1 MEEIDLKQV
10 LKTAYKS
17 RKILAYILVATILL
31 GVVYT
36 FVVVRPEYTSSSKI
50 IVGSNDASI
59 KEFVK
64 SERMIQKVIGELNNS
79 KVTTKSMRE
88 STNASFETTS
98 KLLSIS
104 STTRDKALSNQIV
117 HKYSDVLKAQLEEVY
132 GIKNYTVIQ
141 EAQEAS
147 SASNINHKK
156 DIMVVGVLGVAVAGL
171 YVIIVYFMNNA
182 MNVTAIEENTEIKV
196 IGKFKKEKKNKKVI
210 DYFMHD
216 TSNLNT
222 LNKMAITIQKANKGQ
237 RVKSILVTGTGIGAG
252 STYVTTNLANTY
264 AKLGYRVLVIDANK
278 NGIQHKIFNRNLNKG
293 FSDLMLRMQNANAEH
308 VNMDEYISKTP
319 IAGISVMAYGEE
331 KLTEKT
337 LISERSM
344 QIFEQVANGFDV
356 VMIDAPSMKK
366 DIITLILATFADS
379 FVLVADTEK
388 TKLDDIK
395 EVKESLQNVDL
406 KVNGIVLNKVE
417 A

>member
-1 MEEIDLKQV
+1 MEEIDLKQIV
-10 LKTAYKS
+10 KTAYKN
-17 RKILAYILVATILL
+17 RKILVYILVATILL
-31 GVVYT
+31 GIVYT

-50 IVGSNDASI
+50 IIASNDASI
-59 KEFVK
+59 KEFIK
-64 SERMIQKVIGELNNS
+64 SERTMQKVVGELNNNKVTLSSIRENTTVTFDNAS
-79 KVTTKSMRE
+79 KVI
-88 STNASFETTS
+88 
-98 KLLSIS
+98 SIS

-117 HKYSDVLKAQLEEVY
+117 HKYSEVLKTELEEVY

-147 SASNINHKK
+147 SAANINHKK
-156 DIMVVGVLGVAVAGL
+156 DLTIAVVLGVAVAGL
-171 YVIIVYFMNNA
+171 YVIIVYFMNNT
-182 MNVTAIEENTEIKV
+182 MNVTVIEENTAIKV
-196 IGKFKKEKKNKKVI
+196 VGKFKKEKKNKKVI

-216 TSNLNT
+216 TCNLNT
-222 LNKMAITIQKANKGQ
+222 LNKMAITIQKANKNQ
-237 RVKSILVTGTGIGAG
+237 KLKSILVSGTGIGAG

-308 VNMDEYISKTP
+308 INMDEYMAKTP

-331 KLTEKT
+331 KLSEKA
-337 LISERSM
+337 LILERSM
-344 QIFEQVANGFDV
+344 QIFHQIANRFDI

-366 DIITLILATFADS
+366 DITTLVLATFADF
-379 FVLVADTEK
+379 FVLVAETEK

-395 EVKESLQNVDL
+395 EVQESLENIDL
-406 KVNGIVLNKVE
+406 KVNGIVLNKMDI
-417 A
+417 

>member
-10 LKTAYKS
+10 LKTAYKN
-17 RKILAYILVATILL
+17 RKILVYILIATILL
-31 GVVYT
+31 GIVYS
-36 FVVVRPEYTSSSKI
+36 FVIVRPEYTSSSKI
-50 IVGSNDASI
+50 IISSNDASI
-59 KEFVK
+59 KEFAK
-64 SERMIQKVIGELNNS
+64 SERMIQKVTEELNNS
-79 KVTTKSMRE
+79 KVTAKRMKE
-88 STNASFETTS
+88 SISASFDNAN
-98 KLLSIS
+98 KLISIS
-104 STTRDKALSNQIV
+104 STTRDKALSNEIV
-117 HKYSDVLKAQLEEVY
+117 HKYSDVLKTQLEEVY

-156 DIMVVGVLGVAVAGL
+156 DLLVAVVLGVAVAGL
-171 YVIIVYFMNNA
+171 YVIIVYFMNNT

-237 RVKSILVTGTGIGAG
+237 RVKSILVTGTEIGAG
-252 STYVTTNLANTY
+252 STYVATNLANTY

-278 NGIQHKIFNRNLNKG
+278 NGIQHKIFNRNPNKG
-293 FSDLMLRMQNANAEH
+293 FSDLMVRMQNAEH
-308 VNMDEYISKTP
+308 INIDEYMAKTP
-319 IAGISVMAYGEE
+319 IEGISVMPYGEE

-344 QIFEQVANGFDV
+344 QIFKQILNGFDI

-366 DIITLILATFADS
+366 DITTLILATFADS

>member
-1 MEEIDLKQV
+1 MEEIDLKQI

-17 RKILAYILVATILL
+17 RKILVYILVATILL
-31 GVVYT
+31 GIVYT

-50 IVGSNDASI
+50 IVGSSDASI

-64 SERMIQKVIGELNNS
+64 SERMMQKVTEELNNS
-79 KVTTKSMRE
+79 KVTAKSMRE

-104 STTRDKALSNQIV
+104 STTRDKVLSNEIV
-117 HKYSDVLKAQLEEVY
+117 HKYSDVLKTELEEVY

-156 DIMVVGVLGVAVAGL
+156 DLMVAGILGVAVAGL
-171 YVIIVYFMNNA
+171 YIIIVYFMNNT

-196 IGKFKKEKKNKKVI
+196 IGKIKKEKKNKKVI

-222 LNKMAITIQKANKGQ
+222 LNKMAITIQKGNKEQ
-237 RVKSILVTGTGIGAG
+237 KVKSILVSGTGIGAG
-252 STYVTTNLANTY
+252 STYITTNLANTY
-264 AKLGYRVLVIDANK
+264 AKLGYRVLVIDVNK

-293 FSDLMLRMQNANAEH
+293 FSDLILRMQNSNVEH
-308 VNMDEYISKTP
+308 INMDEYMAKTP
-319 IAGISVMAYGEE
+319 IAGITVMAYGEE
-331 KLTEKT
+331 KLNEKT
-337 LISERSM
+337 LISDRSM
-344 QIFEQVANGFDV
+344 QIFNQIASKFDV
-356 VMIDAPSMKK
+356 VVVDAPSMKK
-366 DIITLILATFADS
+366 DITTLILATYADS
-379 FVLVADTEK
+379 FILVAETEK

-395 EVKESLQNVDL
+395 EAKESLQNIDL
-406 KVNGIVLNKVE
+406 TVNGIVLNKMDI
-417 A
+417 

>member
-17 RKILAYILVATILL
+17 RKILVYILIVTILL
-31 GVVYT
+31 GIIYT

-50 IVGSNDASI
+50 IIGSNDTSI

-64 SERMIQKVIGELNNS
+64 SERIMQKVTEELNNS
-79 KVTTKSMRE
+79 KVTTKSMKE
-88 STNASFETTS
+88 STIASFDTAS
-98 KLLSIS
+98 KVLSIF
-104 STTRDKALSNQIV
+104 STTKDKVLSNEIV
-117 HKYSDVLKAQLEEVY
+117 HKYSDVLKTQLEEVY

-156 DIMVVGVLGVAVAGL
+156 DFMVAVVLGVAVAGL
-171 YVIIVYFMNNA
+171 YVIIVYFMSNSINA
-182 MNVTAIEENTEIKV
+182 TAIEENTEIKV

-237 RVKSILVTGTGIGAG
+237 RVKSILVAGTGISAG
-252 STYVTTNLANTY
+252 STYVATNLANTY

-293 FSDLMLRMQNANAEH
+293 FSDFMLRMQNASVEH
-308 VNMDEYISKTP
+308 VNMDEYMAKTP

-331 KLTEKT
+331 KLAEKT

-344 QIFEQVANGFDV
+344 QIFKQVSNGFDIV
-356 VMIDAPSMKK
+356 IIDAPSMKK
-366 DIITLILATFADS
+366 DITTLILATFADY

>member
-36 FVVVRPEYTSSSKI
+36 FVVVRPEYTSSSKVI
-50 IVGSNDASI
+50 IGSNDASI

-64 SERMIQKVIGELNNS
+64 SERMMQKVTEELDNS
-79 KVTTKSMRE
+79 KVTVKNMKE
-88 STNASFETTS
+88 STDASFDTAS
-98 KLLSIS
+98 KVLTIS
-104 STTRDKALSNQIV
+104 SITRDKALSNQIV
-117 HKYSDVLKAQLEEVY
+117 HKYSDVLKTQLEEVY

-156 DIMVVGVLGVAVAGL
+156 DILVAVVLGVAVASL

-196 IGKFKKEKKNKKVI
+196 VGKLKKEKKNKKVI

-222 LNKMAITIQKANKGQ
+222 LNKMAITIQKANKEQ

-293 FSDLMLRMQNANAEH
+293 FSDLMVRMQNAEH
-308 VNMDEYISKTP
+308 INMDEYISKTP

-344 QIFEQVANGFDV
+344 QIFKQVTNGFDV

-366 DIITLILATFADS
+366 DIITLILATFADC

>member
-1 MEEIDLKQV
+1 MEEIDLKQIV
-10 LKTAYKS
+10 KTAYKN
-17 RKILAYILVATILL
+17 RKILVYILVATILL
-31 GVVYT
+31 GIVYT

-50 IVGSNDASI
+50 IIASNDASI
-59 KEFVK
+59 KEFIK
-64 SERMIQKVIGELNNS
+64 SERTMQKVVGELNNKVTLSSIRENTTVTFDNAS
-79 KVTTKSMRE
+79 KVI
-88 STNASFETTS
+88 
-98 KLLSIS
+98 SIS

-117 HKYSDVLKAQLEEVY
+117 HKYSEVLKTELEEVY

-147 SASNINHKK
+147 SAANINHKK
-156 DIMVVGVLGVAVAGL
+156 DLTIAVVLGVAVAGL
-171 YVIIVYFMNNA
+171 YVIIVYFMNNT
-182 MNVTAIEENTEIKV
+182 MNVTVIEENTAIKV
-196 IGKFKKEKKNKKVI
+196 VGKFKKEKKNKKVI

-216 TSNLNT
+216 TCNLNT
-222 LNKMAITIQKANKGQ
+222 LNKMAITIQKANKNQ
-237 RVKSILVTGTGIGAG
+237 KLKSILVSGTGIGAG

-308 VNMDEYISKTP
+308 INMDEYMAKTP

-331 KLTEKT
+331 KLSEKA

-344 QIFEQVANGFDV
+344 QIFHQIANRFDI

-366 DIITLILATFADS
+366 DITTLVLATFADF
-379 FVLVADTEK
+379 FVLVAETEK

-395 EVKESLQNVDL
+395 EVQESLENIDL
-406 KVNGIVLNKVE
+406 KVNGIVLNKMDI
-417 A
+417 

>member
-17 RKILAYILVATILL
+17 RKILVYILIATILL
-31 GVVYT
+31 GIVYT

-64 SERMIQKVIGELNNS
+64 SERMMQKVTEELNNG

-88 STNASFETTS
+88 STTASFDTAS
-98 KLLSIS
+98 KLLSVS
-104 STTRDKALSNQIV
+104 STTRDKALSNEIV
-117 HKYSDVLKAQLEEVY
+117 HKYSDVLKTELEEVY

-156 DIMVVGVLGVAVAGL
+156 DLLIAVVLGVAVAGL

-252 STYVTTNLANTY
+252 STYVTTNIANTY

-308 VNMDEYISKTP
+308 IDMDEYISKTP

-344 QIFEQVANGFDV
+344 QIFKQVANGFDV

>member
-10 LKTAYKS
+10 AKTAYKN
-17 RKILAYILVATILL
+17 RKILVYILVATILI
-31 GVVYT
+31 GVIYT
-36 FVVVRPEYTSSSKI
+36 FVVVRPEYESSSKI
-50 IVGSNDASI
+50 IIGSNDASI

-64 SERMIQKVIGELNNS
+64 SERMMQKVTEELNNS

-88 STNASFETTS
+88 STTASFDTAS

-104 STTRDKALSNQIV
+104 ASTRDKTLSNEIV

-156 DIMVVGVLGVAVAGL
+156 DLLIAVVLGVAVSGL

-182 MNVTAIEENTEIKV
+182 MNVTAIEENTEIRV

-216 TSNLNT
+216 SANLNT
-222 LNKMAITIQKANKGQ
+222 LNKMAITIQKANKNQ
-237 RVKSILVTGTGIGAG
+237 KIKSVLVSGTGIGAG
-252 STYVTTNLANTY
+252 STYVATNLANTY

-293 FSDLMLRMQNANAEH
+293 FSDFMLRMQNANAEH
-308 VNMDEYISKTP
+308 INMDEYISKTP
-319 IAGISVMAYGEE
+319 IAGISVMTYGEE

-344 QIFEQVANGFDV
+344 QIFKQVANGFDIV
-356 VMIDAPSMKK
+356 IIDAPSMKK
-366 DIITLILATFADS
+366 DIATLILATFADS

-395 EVKESLQNVDL
+395 EIKESLQNVDL
-406 KVNGIVLNKVE
+406 KVNGIVLNKMDI
-417 A
+417 

>member
-17 RKILAYILVATILL
+17 RKILVYILVATILL
-31 GVVYT
+31 GIVYS
-36 FVVVRPEYTSSSKI
+36 FVVVRPEYTSFSKI
-50 IVGSNDASI
+50 IISSNDASI
-59 KEFVK
+59 KEFAK
-64 SERMIQKVIGELNNS
+64 SERMTQKVIGELNNS
-79 KVTTKSMRE
+79 KVTSKSMRE
-88 STNASFETTS
+88 STTASFDTAN

-117 HKYSDVLKAQLEEVY
+117 HKYSDVLKTELEEVY

-156 DIMVVGVLGVAVAGL
+156 DLMVAGILGVAVAGL
-171 YVIIVYFMNNA
+171 YIIIVYFMNNT

-222 LNKMAITIQKANKGQ
+222 LNKMAITIQKGNKEQ
-237 RVKSILVTGTGIGAG
+237 KVKSILVSGTGIGAG
-252 STYVTTNLANTY
+252 STYITTNLANTY
-264 AKLGYRVLVIDANK
+264 AKLGYRVLVIDVNK

-293 FSDLMLRMQNANAEH
+293 FSDLILRMQNSNVEH
-308 VNMDEYISKTP
+308 INMDEYMAKTP
-319 IAGISVMAYGEE
+319 IAGITVMAYGEE
-331 KLTEKT
+331 KLNEKT
-337 LISERSM
+337 LISDRSM
-344 QIFEQVANGFDV
+344 QIFKQVANGFDIV
-356 VMIDAPSMKK
+356 IIDAPSMKK
-366 DIITLILATFADS
+366 DITTLILATFADS

-395 EVKESLQNVDL
+395 EVKESLQNIDL
-406 KVNGIVLNKVE
+406 TVNGIVLNKVE